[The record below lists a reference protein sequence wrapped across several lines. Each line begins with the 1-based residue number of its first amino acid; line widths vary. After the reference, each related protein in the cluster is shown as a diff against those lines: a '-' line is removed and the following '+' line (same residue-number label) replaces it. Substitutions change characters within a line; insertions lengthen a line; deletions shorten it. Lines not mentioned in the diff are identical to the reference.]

1 MKTDSYKIYTGGT
14 IDGDE
19 KNGLYTKINS
29 YSGGEVITTSNV
41 ESGKF
46 ERQNGNIS
54 NMLLKALLVEMGTL
68 TVFVS
73 VIFISYNVKKKSNKV
88 KIKM

>member
-29 YSGGEVITTSNV
+29 YSGGEVITTSNI

-54 NMLLKALLVEMGTL
+54 NILLKALLIEIGTL
-68 TVFVS
+68 LVFVS
-73 VIFISYNVKKKSNKV
+73 AIFISSKMKKRVTK
-88 KIKM
+88 

>member
-41 ESGKF
+41 EFGKF
-46 ERQNGNIS
+46 ERQNENIS
-54 NMLLKALLVEMGTL
+54 NILLKALLIEIDAL
-68 TVFVS
+68 LVFVS
-73 VIFISYNVKKKSNKV
+73 AIFISSKMKKRVTK
-88 KIKM
+88 

>member
-29 YSGGEVITTSNV
+29 YSGGEVITTSNI

-54 NMLLKALLVEMGTL
+54 NILLKALLIEIGFL
-68 TVFVS
+68 LVFVS
-73 VIFISYNVKKKSNKV
+73 AIFISSKMKKRVTK
-88 KIKM
+88 